1 MMQVKQT
8 NYLILP
14 KTIEDGRIEFYNEN
28 ISSQRQGILSI
39 V

>member
-1 MMQVKQT
+1 MMQVKQA
-8 NYLILP
+8 NYLILS
-14 KTIEDGRIEFYNEN
+14 TIIEPGRIEFYNEN